1 MENPRKVI
9 EEMIKREDFEG
20 LLKKAGELH
29 GHFCPFLSLGVR
41 AGCIGVRE
49 LRVKTE
55 GMEEFLAVIETNSCF
70 SDGIQITTGCS
81 FGNNALIYRDVGKTA
96 VSFVKRDGKGI
107 RIRVKVDSEW
117 LNERYPDA
125 AKLFDKVVKRREQDK
140 TAQEKLQKVWK
151 EISFDILNFTEKE
164 LFEVKD
170 VSLKIPDYAPIFESV
185 TCSVC
190 GEKLMQSKARER
202 AGKIFCLPC
211 SHEGLYQLDGEG
223 ISFYKEDKKQSYFRV
238 FPIGY
243 VESSFSFPDDPE
255 KMREKESFLF
265 IYPEYEE
272 GLYRIEESDFINVVF
287 YFHQSS
293 GYTLKGKRRGGEIR
307 GVFASRSPHRPSP
320 IGLTRVKLIARE
332 KNRLRVKGLD
342 AIDGTPILDIKPY
355 VKDIDG

>member
-9 EEMIKREDFEG
+9 EEMIEREDFES

-49 LRVKTE
+49 LKV
-55 GMEEFLAVIETNSCF
+55 
-70 SDGIQITTGCS
+70 IQITTGCS

-107 RIRVKVDSEW
+107 RIRVKVDSDW

-140 TAQEKLQKVWK
+140 IAQKKLQKVWK

-170 VSLKIPDYAPIFESV
+170 VSLKIPDYAPIFENV

-211 SHEGLYQLDGEG
+211 SHEGLL
-223 ISFYKEDKKQSYFRV
+223 KKCGKRKA
-238 FPIGY
+238 
-243 VESSFSFPDDPE
+243 SS
-255 KMREKESFLF
+255 LF
-265 IYPEYEE
+265 I
-272 GLYRIEESDFINVVF
+272 LN
-287 YFHQSS
+287 
-293 GYTLKGKRRGGEIR
+293 
-307 GVFASRSPHRPSP
+307 
-320 IGLTRVKLIARE
+320 TRKAFTE
-332 KNRLRVKGLD
+332 LRNQ
-342 AIDGTPILDIKPY
+342 IS
-355 VKDIDG
+355 